1 MDTLI
6 LQRPQT
12 EKTATS
18 IAGIGIALCLLL
30 VQNAG
35 ILAKDIKEFASVHSV
50 INITNQEKQVGFED
64 LFKKEITRKYKNS
77 TISEVDKGVTHVRM
91 TKYYNKKPVRIN
103 IVEVSQSVNN
113 ELIIEPAI
121 ATDKLTGRTKI
132 SRIADR
138 ENAIVAING
147 GYFKPQTG
155 TPLGTLMINKKM
167 YTGPIYDR
175 VAIGFF
181 DNGYDMA
188 RIKLNAE
195 IKTNKG
201 GIKIDNINQ
210 PRMLSTHVLVFTR
223 DWGKVSPPTPKYGIQ
238 AVIKDNK
245 LVKISYEPCEI
256 PENGYVITG
265 PKSLISPILDSKKFN
280 LDVKMSPDW
289 VGVNHVLSGGPYLV
303 KNGEVYVDMKEEKLG
318 AIGGRN
324 PRTAIG
330 YTKDNTLILL
340 TADGREGASIGL
352 TLNELAGLMQQLG
365 CVNAMNL
372 DGGGSTV
379 MYVNGSV
386 VNKPAVQGGIPLSHT
401 LVVRKDY
408 KLSKL

>member
-1 MDTLI
+1 MDTLV

-12 EKTATS
+12 EKMATS

-30 VQNAG
+30 SQNAN
-35 ILAKDIKEFASVHSV
+35 LHAKDIGGLTGISPTLNYVK
-50 INITNQEKQVGFED
+50 EKQIQQEE
-64 LFKKEITRKYKNS
+64 LFNKEINVKYKNS
-77 TISEVDKGVTHVRM
+77 KIVEVDKGIKHVRM
-91 TKYYNKKPVRIN
+91 TKYYNNRPVRIN
-103 IVEVSQSVNN
+103 IIEVSKNVND
-113 ELIIEPAI
+113 ELIIEPAT
-121 ATDKLTGRTKI
+121 ASEKLAARTKI
-132 SRIADR
+132 SKIANR

-181 DNGYDMA
+181 DEVYGMA
-188 RIKLNAE
+188 RIQLNAE
-195 IKTNKG
+195 VKTNKG

-210 PRMLSTHVLVFTR
+210 PRMLSTHVLVFTG
-223 DWGKVSPPTPKYGIQ
+223 DWGKVSPATPKYGIQ
-238 AVIKDNK
+238 AVIKDGK
-245 LVKISYEPCEI
+245 LVKTSYEACEI
-256 PENGYVITG
+256 PDNGYVISG
-265 PKSLISPILDSKKFN
+265 PESKIKPILNAKKFK

-289 VGVNHVLSGGPYLV
+289 EGVNHILSGGPYLV
-303 KNGEVYVDMKEEKLG
+303 KDGEVFVDMTEEKLG
-318 AIGGRN
+318 SVGGRN

-330 YTKDNTLILL
+330 YTKNNHLILI

-352 TLNELAGLMQQLG
+352 TLNELARLMKELG
-365 CVNAMNL
+365 CTNAMNL

-379 MYVNGSV
+379 MYVNGQV

-401 LVVRKDY
+401 LVVRKNY
-408 KLSKL
+408 TLSKL